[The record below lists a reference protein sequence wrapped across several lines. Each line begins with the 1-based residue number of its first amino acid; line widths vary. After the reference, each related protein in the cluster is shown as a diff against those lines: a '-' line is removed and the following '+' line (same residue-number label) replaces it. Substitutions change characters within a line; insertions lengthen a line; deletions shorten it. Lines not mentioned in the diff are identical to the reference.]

1 MGSSDRL
8 IRLVVAAVFAGL
20 YFTGTVTGTI
30 GIGLLVLAAVFTLT
44 SVISFCPLYAP
55 FGISTCKKD

>member
-1 MGSSDRL
+1 MGSADRL